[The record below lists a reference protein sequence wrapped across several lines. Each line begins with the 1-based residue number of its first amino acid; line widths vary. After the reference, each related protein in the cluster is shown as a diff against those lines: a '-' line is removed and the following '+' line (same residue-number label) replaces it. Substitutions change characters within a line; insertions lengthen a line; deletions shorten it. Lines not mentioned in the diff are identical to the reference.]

1 MTCAQTP
8 SGSRRIID
16 VWSRRYSPADRPS
29 STRAAPAKKR
39 SWSTLGGTSS
49 VLAMA
54 SGLPVLRH
62 SAAVS
67 SPARRSTAS
76 ANLSRASERSAGVLS
91 RQVPNAACAARIA
104 SSTSAADDTGA
115 AAYAS
120 PVLGSTTWL

>member
-8 SGSRRIID
+8 IGSRRIIE

-39 SWSTLGGTSS
+39 NWSTLGGTSS
-49 VLAMA
+49 VAAMA

-62 SAAVS
+62 SASVS
-67 SPARRSTAS
+67 SAARRSTAS
-76 ANLSRASERSAGVLS
+76 ANLSRASERSAGVVS
-91 RQVPNAACAARIA
+91 RQVPNASCAARIA

-115 AAYAS
+115 DA
-120 PVLGSTTWL
+120 